1 MSDPR
6 FQIET
11 IDVSE
16 VGERLKKPLKQVVR
30 NKARVVVE
38 QNGKVV
44 AAVISAL
51 DYERLQMLDRRAADG
66 WRAIERIHALNADK
80 DPEEV
85 ERDVAEA
92 IEEIRAERR
101 ARAAVT
107 PTT

>member
-11 IDVSE
+11 IDIAE
-16 VGERLKKPLKQVVR
+16 VGECLKKPLKQVVR

-38 QNGKVV
+38 QNGEVV

-51 DYERLQMLDRRAADG
+51 DYERLQMLDRRAAAG
-66 WRAIERIHALNADK
+66 WRAIEELRALNADK
-80 DPEEV
+80 DPDEV

-92 IEEIRAERR
+92 IEEMRAERR
-101 ARAAVT
+101 ARAAAT
-107 PTT
+107 PRT